1 MKRRNG
7 YLQLGLAV
15 FLSVSAILLFYDTLF
30 GRRVLPVFGGQLIAA
45 VQPVLIG
52 ALLAYLL
59 APVVNFFDRMLLVPL
74 GGRKPRGR
82 LGGCVRAVSVL
93 LTWLVIGVLV
103 TRA

>member
-15 FLSVSAILLFYDTLF
+15 FLSVSAILLVYDTLF

-59 APVVNFFDRMLLVPL
+59 APVVTQWMLHRLGLDLYREAAKPCHLMTIGTVLGL
-74 GGRKPRGR
+74 GGR
-82 LGGCVRAVSVL
+82 
-93 LTWLVIGVLV
+93 
-103 TRA
+103 

>member
-52 ALLAYLL
+52 ALLA
-59 APVVNFFDRMLLVPL
+59 
-74 GGRKPRGR
+74 
-82 LGGCVRAVSVL
+82 
-93 LTWLVIGVLV
+93 
-103 TRA
+103 

>member
-1 MKRRNG
+1 M
-7 YLQLGLAV
+7 
-15 FLSVSAILLFYDTLF
+15 
-30 GRRVLPVFGGQLIAA
+30 LPVFGGQLIAA

-93 LTWLVIGVLV
+93 LTWLVIGMLVYLLASVLLPELLPAV
-103 TRA
+103 QSAV